1 MVYIPSEIK
10 LCFLL
15 GKPSNFSHSLVI
27 NLYFFENCAFCSR
40 SRQCTSAKKYFPLI
54 KKRGE
59 KFHFKLLQESLDYL
73 DIYKIFKTCIAQIHR
88 IMVKKWIDK
97 KKAYNFAVVHRS
109 REDPLYY
116 DNDANDAV
124 LVPINNTNKKRSKK
138 NIRLENKTELEEE
151 VLKNEKNVRSNEGE
165 AAFFGI
171 PFDDS
176 KYDYMKHLKPIKP
189 SVNSVFIPKNAATV
203 NKNSEGQFKLK
214 LPQET
219 LPSKEVK
226 YDYQRQQGIP
236 DEISG
241 FKPDLNADVREALT
255 ALEDD
260 AYLDDTQD
268 QDDTDVFG
276 ILLNG
281 KKQESLTL
289 DQYNKLEEKEMQEKT
304 DEWDLDDFNEDSGV
318 QGEVSQGDNFDWEKD
333 FKKFKQVQTS
343 GKVGNG
349 WNTDDEFDSD
359 EGVESE
365 EQDVVGELPNIL
377 NKESRSKSKKV
388 KRKKGAMTDTSSY
401 SMSSSA
407 LCRTEQ
413 LSIIDDRF
421 DVMKKK
427 YDRNDN
433 DEEGE
438 EQPFDFK
445 NERSDFASMVDDF
458 LDNYEQKGKRIV
470 KKDKEVEKIRNAADT
485 VSKSKLAQRRRRQKE
500 KKGVFSLKGLSNDM
514 GNLKI

>member
-1 MVYIPSEIK
+1 
-10 LCFLL
+10 
-15 GKPSNFSHSLVI
+15 
-27 NLYFFENCAFCSR
+27 
-40 SRQCTSAKKYFPLI
+40 
-54 KKRGE
+54 
-59 KFHFKLLQESLDYL
+59 
-73 DIYKIFKTCIAQIHR
+73 
-88 IMVKKWIDK
+88 MVKKWIDK
-97 KKAYNFAVVHRS
+97 KKAFNFAVVHRS

-116 DNDANDAV
+116 DSDANDAV
-124 LVPINNTNKKRSKK
+124 LVPINSANKKRPKK
-138 NIRLENKTELEEE
+138 NIRLEHKDELEKE
-151 VLKNEKNVRSNEGE
+151 VLKTEKNVRSNEGE

-176 KYDYMKHLKPIKP
+176 EYDYMKHLMPIKP
-189 SVNSVFIPKNAATV
+189 SSNSVFIPKKSTSAGTD
-203 NKNSEGQFKLK
+203 KDEGQFKLK
-214 LPQET
+214 LPQEA

-241 FKPDLNADVREALT
+241 FKPNLNSDVREALV

-260 AYLDDTQD
+260 AYLDNSQD
-268 QDDTDVFG
+268 QDDMDVFG

-281 KKQESLTL
+281 KKQKGLTL
-289 DQYNKLEEKEMQEKT
+289 DQYNRLEEKELHQKA

-318 QGEVSQGDNFDWEKD
+318 QEEIAEGEGFNWEKD
-333 FKKFKQVQTS
+333 FKKFKQAQAS
-343 GKVGNG
+343 GKVSNN
-349 WNTDDEFDSD
+349 WDSEDEF
-359 EGVESE
+359 ESE
-365 EQDVVGELPNIL
+365 EDEEGEERDIIGELPSIQN
-377 NKESRSKSKKV
+377 NEKKSRAKKV

-427 YDRNDN
+427 YDHDN
-433 DEEGE
+433 DDEEE
-438 EQPFDFK
+438 QQQPFDFK

-470 KKDKEVEKIRNAADT
+470 KKNKEVEKIRNAADT
-485 VSKSKLAQRRRRQKE
+485 VSKSKLAQRRRRQRQNV
-500 KKGVFSLKGLSNDM
+500 GSSSLKGLREGVS
-514 GNLKI
+514 NLKI

>member
-1 MVYIPSEIK
+1 
-10 LCFLL
+10 
-15 GKPSNFSHSLVI
+15 
-27 NLYFFENCAFCSR
+27 
-40 SRQCTSAKKYFPLI
+40 
-54 KKRGE
+54 
-59 KFHFKLLQESLDYL
+59 
-73 DIYKIFKTCIAQIHR
+73 
-88 IMVKKWIDK
+88 MVKKWIDK

-176 KYDYMKHLKPIKP
+176 EYDYMKHLKPIKP
-189 SVNSVFIPKNAATV
+189 SVNSVFIPKKATTV
-203 NKNSEGQFKLK
+203 NKSNEGQFKLK

-241 FKPDLNADVREALT
+241 FKPDLNSDVREALT

-304 DEWDLDDFNEDSGV
+304 EEWDLDDFNEDSGV
-318 QGEVSQGDNFDWEKD
+318 QGEVAQGDNFDWEKD
-333 FKKFKQVQTS
+333 FKKFKQVQAS

-365 EQDVVGELPNIL
+365 EHDVVGELPNIL
-377 NKESRSKSKKV
+377 NKERRSKSKKV

-433 DEEGE
+433 NEEGE

-500 KKGVFSLKGLSNDM
+500 KRGVSSLKGLSNDM
-514 GNLKI
+514 VNLKI